1 WATVSGKT
9 QPRPIIEKYQKGA
22 GSRTWR
28 TNYVILMQNGRVVRN
43 PSEWRYEYD
52 DREVFHGEWIEL
64 ENKKQDGLYV
74 KKGTRWGNNKCLF
87 FLDHNDW
94 RQKLQGKEI
103 LDVQFYIR
111 RRNTEH
117 GYPHDGRF
125 LHVWAHNYAGKW
137 DLPSASQGPQ
147 LFNHQKIERIDFNR
161 GESHWIS
168 LNKSFGEGLRDGWIK
183 GIAFYHPEAEYGPY
197 SYMRFDAYTF
207 QFYVKY
213 R

>member
-1 WATVSGKT
+1 
-9 QPRPIIEKYQKGA
+9 
-22 GSRTWR
+22 
-28 TNYVILMQNGRVVRN
+28 M
-43 PSEWRYEYD
+43 
-52 DREVFHGEWIEL
+52 
-64 ENKKQDGLYV
+64 
-74 KKGTRWGNNKCLF
+74 
-87 FLDHNDW
+87 
-94 RQKLQGKEI
+94 
-103 LDVQFYIR
+103 
-111 RRNTEH
+111 
-117 GYPHDGRF
+117 
-125 LHVWAHNYAGKW
+125 WAHNYGGKW
-137 DLPSASQGPQ
+137 DLPSAKDGPY